1 MKRSAILILLS
12 LVTALLLVACG
23 GGGAKPDASGN
34 ITIELNEFTFSP
46 DNIELEAGQEVTIT
60 LVNVGEKDHEFMVG
74 RNVRTNEDGLPDGFA
89 VQLFEDTPVVMRAG
103 AVLSEEEMMGEHDM
117 DAMEEGEEMEEDM
130 EHDMDA
136 MEEGEEMEE
145 DMEHD
150 MDAMEE
156 GEEMEEDTEHDAEH
170 DMDAMDEHGFM
181 VEIPPAADTT
191 TITFTVTEDMVGEWE
206 FACFTDDGDHYNE
219 GMKGILVIK

>member
-89 VQLFEDTPVVMRAG
+89 VQLFEDTPMVMRAG
-103 AVLSEEEMMGEHDM
+103 AVLSEEEMMG
-117 DAMEEGEEMEEDM
+117 